1 MEAIFNSLSYFLWV
15 ALALGVLVFV
25 HELGHFLAARLFG
38 MRVDAFS
45 LGFPPNLLYKKVGQT
60 EYRLGAIPLGGYV
73 KIAGMVD
80 ESMDAEGLESD
91 PEPDEFRSKPVW
103 QRSIVISAGVIF
115 NLVFAVILFAALAL
129 AYGRSYT
136 PAENVPL
143 EIAEGSVAAE
153 MGLQSGDRVVA
164 VNGERIER
172 FEEVFTPESLAG
184 DPFELTVLRAD
195 GEAVLTGPEGLAS
208 QLSRLSTEVE
218 RAGDDAS
225 LESVFGISLRLPPVL
240 ASVSAGSAAD
250 EAGLQAGDRIL
261 SIGGQPT
268 VSWDRLTE
276 QVQASGGQPVEVVW
290 ARPDSLGAARPPARL
305 VERRGAAN
313 VYAAEIA
320 PRASGETYQLGVLLD
335 ATAIGQRTE
344 TLGLGAA
351 LASGVDR
358 TVGNVTA
365 TFGFIG
371 KLVTGRESVRDNV
384 GGPLMIAKQ
393 SKEAADRGLRVFWE
407 FVAYLSIA
415 LAVFNI
421 LPIPALDGGHLV
433 FLAYEAVVRR
443 EPSLK
448 VRLVVQQLGVALIL
462 ALMVFVIFNDAV
474 RWFG

>member
-344 TLGLGAA
+344 FGGQLGFRL
-351 LASGVDR
+351 V
-358 TVGNVTA
+358 
-365 TFGFIG
+365 IG
-371 KLVTGRESVRDNV
+371 QRIVFCQGRFVFRHRRCRESGGKVAQITTHARKVHVKSQNLPVRKIT
-384 GGPLMIAKQ
+384 PLQIQRPAQ
-393 SKEAADRGLRVFWE
+393 LERNRGRVIQLSLRVDH
-407 FVAYLSIA
+407 AKI
-415 LAVFNI
+415 
-421 LPIPALDGGHLV
+421 D
-433 FLAYEAVVRR
+433 
-443 EPSLK
+443 
-448 VRLVVQQLGVALIL
+448 VRLAWFNRFKQVLFDIDDLFRIGRQFDLLVMNLVL
-462 ALMVFVIFNDAV
+462 AD
-474 RWFG
+474 G